1 MAAREKGIMPSDTR
15 TGWLPVAGMAVLIAG
30 AVVACAGVLAP
41 LIGLERYDFLVAL
54 TVLLGTGAVVFLV
67 IGPSWVII
75 TLFIVKM
82 VTGHQ
87 FRSMFVL
94 PFAGVEWAPRELWLA
109 LLLAHFAVK
118 LVSGR
123 AAIRPDLY
131 HFFFYLYGFFFVLIA
146 AVGVWY
152 HPDIQEILK
161 EVRFP
166 VFLASYFV
174 FASCAPT
181 RANLWFYSR
190 VILALA
196 ALIAAGGSLF
206 FFYTLVTGNVI
217 NVQGVYGEYVRR
229 LIGPVLFQS
238 VRPNGHMF
246 FEVCSVILVALLFC
260 PAVARK
266 WKAAFIAL
274 LALFGFAMLITMMR
288 TAYVAFACSLA
299 VLVFL
304 SLPRPVRW
312 PALFTGFVGLAAILL
327 VFGADLYEFIR
338 LQIPELGIS
347 LRTRVEEMAGAWS
360 VFAEHPLFGAG
371 MGSSF
376 TGMGWVAKTSALAYG
391 QWSYQTVH
399 NVWMYFLLKGG
410 LVGLTIVVFAL
421 GGVLARSYHLME
433 VRRDAFERFFLRG
446 LLAAVA
452 GQIIASL
459 AMPRLTYPEGHVFLA
474 MATAAF
480 FILAQPREKRDGRD
494 EADDEPPTAVP

>member
-1 MAAREKGIMPSDTR
+1 MAARENDLLPQNAPV
-15 TGWLPVAGMAVLIAG
+15 GWLQPAGIAVLIAA
-30 AVVACAGVLAP
+30 AVTACATLLAP
-41 LIGLERYDFLVAL
+41 MLGLERYDFLVAL
-54 TVLLGTGAVVFLV
+54 AAILGAGAVVFLV
-67 IGPSWVII
+67 FGPSWII
-75 TLFIVKM
+75 ISLFIVKM

-87 FRSMFVL
+87 FRSLFIL
-94 PFAGVEWAPRELWLA
+94 PFAGIEWAPRELWLG

-118 LVSGR
+118 LISGR
-123 AAIRPDLY
+123 ATIRPDLY
-131 HFFFYLYGFFFVLIA
+131 HFFFYLYCFYFVLIMA
-146 AVGVWY
+146 AGVWY
-152 HPDIQEILK
+152 NPDIQEILK

-174 FASCAPT
+174 FATCAPT

-190 VILALA
+190 IILALA
-196 ALIAAGGSLF
+196 AIIAAGGSLF
-206 FFYTLVTGNVI
+206 FFYTLATGNVI

-246 FEVCSVILVALLFC
+246 FEVCSVVLVALLFC

-312 PALFTGFVGLAAILL
+312 PALFTGFVATAAFLL

-399 NVWMYFLLKGG
+399 NVWMYYLLKGG
-410 LVGLTIVVFAL
+410 LVGFTIVLVAL
-421 GGVLARSYHLME
+421 GAILARSYRLME
-433 VRRDAFERFFLRG
+433 AREDAFERFFLRG

-452 GQIIASL
+452 GQLIASL

-480 FILAQPREKRDGRD
+480 FILARPREERDAPD
-494 EADDEPPTAVP
+494 DAADAGPT